1 MLLKQLK
8 ATLPN
13 VFSTKELSSIVFFLP
28 TDAEHSTE
36 KISDFVASDAN
47 RELIKKMATKLDQQ
61 TRVIG
66 YWKNLGQQFQISGE
80 KLKEIECGQFNPTLA
95 LMEYLY
101 SKQADL
107 TVRKFHEEVKKLNRN
122 DVVKKLDSFLAG
134 EFDCSYMS
142 SIVHS

>member
-1 MLLKQLK
+1 M
-8 ATLPN
+8 
-13 VFSTKELSSIVFFLP
+13 FSTKELSSIIFLLP

-47 RELIKKMATKLDQQ
+47 SELIKKMATKLDQK

-101 SKQADL
+101 SKKADL
-107 TVRKFHEEVKKLNRN
+107 SVRAFCEVVENLKRN
-122 DVVKKLDSFLAG
+122 DVLKKLDPLLAG
-134 EFDCSYMS
+134 EFDGRHLHIIYYALLRKYM
-142 SIVHS
+142 